1 MNLQKEYK
9 ERGVNMNSRQLPVK
23 ELDVIEVLPGCP
35 FPGLVYSKG
44 IIRESLSFMFCVVEF
59 PAEKRSKDG
68 QLMETFQGRY
78 WCIPWK
84 YLRVVESAY
93 DDKVCELMEEIQSLE
108 DDLMIARSCLTY
120 SEEMREIQYEQIKKL
135 VEDIDMLR
143 AELYHLKSNGN

>member
-1 MNLQKEYK
+1 MTK
-9 ERGVNMNSRQLPVK
+9 QLPVK

-44 IIRESLSFMFCVVEF
+44 IVRKSLSFMFCVVEF
-59 PAEKRSKDG
+59 PADKRSKDG

-93 DDKVCELMEEIQSLE
+93 DDKVCELMEEIQTLE
-108 DDLMIARSCLTY
+108 DDLMISRSCLIY

-135 VEDIDMLR
+135 VEDINLLK
-143 AELYHLKSNGN
+143 AELYHLKFNGN

>member
-1 MNLQKEYK
+1 MTKP
-9 ERGVNMNSRQLPVK
+9 LPVK

-35 FPGLVYSKG
+35 FQGLVYSKG
-44 IIRESLSFMFCVVEF
+44 IVRESLSFMSCVVEF
-59 PAEKRSKDG
+59 PADKRSTDG

-93 DDKVCELMEEIQSLE
+93 DDKVCELMEELQSLE
-108 DDLMIARSCLTY
+108 DDLMIARSCLVY

-135 VEDIDMLR
+135 VEDIDVLK
-143 AELYHLKSNGN
+143 AELYHLKFNGN

>member
-1 MNLQKEYK
+1 MSSK
-9 ERGVNMNSRQLPVK
+9 QLPVK
-23 ELDVIEVLPGCP
+23 ELDVIEVLPGFP

-44 IIRESLSFMFCVVEF
+44 IVRKSLSFMFCVVEF
-59 PAEKRSKDG
+59 PADKRSKDG

-93 DDKVCELMEEIQSLE
+93 DDKVCELVEELQSLE
-108 DDLMIARSCLTY
+108 DDLMIARSCLVY

-135 VEDIDMLR
+135 VEDIDLLK

>member
-1 MNLQKEYK
+1 MS
-9 ERGVNMNSRQLPVK
+9 SRSLPVK

-44 IIRESLSFMFCVVEF
+44 IVRKSLSFMSCVVEF
-59 PAEKRSKDG
+59 PADKRSTDG
-68 QLMETFQGRY
+68 ALMETFQGRY

-93 DDKVCELMEEIQSLE
+93 DDKVGALEEEILGLE
-108 DDLMIARSCLTY
+108 ADLVVARSCIAI
-120 SEEMREIQYEQIKKL
+120 SEELRENQAELIRKL
-135 VEDIDMLR
+135 VEDIDMLK

>member
-1 MNLQKEYK
+1 MTK
-9 ERGVNMNSRQLPVK
+9 QLPVK

-44 IIRESLSFMFCVVEF
+44 IVRKSLSFMFCVVEF
-59 PAEKRSKDG
+59 PADKRSKDG

-93 DDKVCELMEEIQSLE
+93 DDKVCELMEEIQTLE
-108 DDLMIARSCLTY
+108 DDLMISRSCLIY

-135 VEDIDMLR
+135 VEDIDLLK
-143 AELYHLKSNGN
+143 AELYHLKFNGN

>member
-1 MNLQKEYK
+1 MSSK
-9 ERGVNMNSRQLPVK
+9 QLPMK

-35 FPGLVYSKG
+35 FHGLVYSKG
-44 IIRESLSFMFCVVEF
+44 IVRKSLSFMSCVVEF

-68 QLMETFQGRY
+68 ASMETFKGRY

-93 DDKVCELMEEIQSLE
+93 DDKVCELMEELQTLE
-108 DDLMIARSCLTY
+108 DDLMIARSCLVY

-135 VEDIDMLR
+135 VEDIDMLK

>member
-1 MNLQKEYK
+1 MS
-9 ERGVNMNSRQLPVK
+9 SRSLPVK

-44 IIRESLSFMFCVVEF
+44 IVREFLSFMSCVVEF

-93 DDKVCELMEEIQSLE
+93 DDKVCELMEELQTLE
-108 DDLMIARSCLTY
+108 DDLMIARSCLVY

-135 VEDIDMLR
+135 VEDIDVLK
-143 AELYHLKSNGN
+143 AELYHLKFNGS

>member
-1 MNLQKEYK
+1 MS
-9 ERGVNMNSRQLPVK
+9 SRQLLVK

-44 IIRESLSFMFCVVEF
+44 IVRESLSFMSCVVEF
-59 PAEKRSKDG
+59 PADKRSKDG
-68 QLMETFQGRY
+68 ALMETFQGRY

-93 DDKVCELMEEIQSLE
+93 DDKVGALEEEILGLE
-108 DDLMIARSCLTY
+108 ADLVVARSCIAI
-120 SEEMREIQYEQIKKL
+120 SEELRENQAELIRKL
-135 VEDIDMLR
+135 VEDIDMLK

>member
-1 MNLQKEYK
+1 MTKP
-9 ERGVNMNSRQLPVK
+9 LPVK

-44 IIRESLSFMFCVVEF
+44 IVRESLSFMFCVVEF
-59 PAEKRSKDG
+59 PAEKRSTAGSSADQRSSGTDG
-68 QLMETFQGRY
+68 NLMETFQGRY

-93 DDKVCELMEEIQSLE
+93 DDKVCELMEELQSLE
-108 DDLMIARSCLTY
+108 DDLMIARSCLVY

-135 VEDIDMLR
+135 VEDIDLLK
-143 AELYHLKSNGN
+143 AELYHLKFNGN

>member
-1 MNLQKEYK
+1 MS
-9 ERGVNMNSRQLPVK
+9 SRQLPVK

-35 FPGLVYSKG
+35 FQGLVYSKG
-44 IIRESLSFMFCVVEF
+44 IVRESLSFMFCVVEF
-59 PAEKRSKDG
+59 PADKRSKDG
-68 QLMETFQGRY
+68 NLMETFQGRY

-93 DDKVCELMEEIQSLE
+93 DDKVCELMEELQSLE
-108 DDLMIARSCLTY
+108 DDLMIARSCLVY

-135 VEDIDMLR
+135 VEDIDMLK